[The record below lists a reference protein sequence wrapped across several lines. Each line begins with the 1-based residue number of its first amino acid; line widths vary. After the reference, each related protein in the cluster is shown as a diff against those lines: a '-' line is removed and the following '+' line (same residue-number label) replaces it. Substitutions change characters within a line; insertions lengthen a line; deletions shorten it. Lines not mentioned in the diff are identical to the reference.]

1 MDREFAFRSGSS
13 TRARAA
19 IAGRAKI
26 FLKNEAVRY
35 DKEKAQIKKKAEALE
50 KETEP
55 DSEINGYCDFGALF
69 LQLAVVVASVSI
81 PSRLRLFWLMSLGVG
96 ALGLAIGLSACW
108 I

>member
-1 MDREFAFRSGSS
+1 MSWNNLD
-13 TRARAA
+13 
-19 IAGRAKI
+19 
-26 FLKNEAVRY
+26 
-35 DKEKAQIKKKAEALE
+35 
-50 KETEP
+50 
-55 DSEINGYCDFGALF
+55 DS